1 MTAQLDFFSA
11 PAEPPMLPFQRAS
24 RTSRAA
30 AVEAQPN
37 AELQRARVLDFIR
50 RQRDGATRQEASLAL
65 GIPIQSIC
73 PRFDDLKKAGAIR
86 DTGRTRK
93 TTTGRAAE
101 VWEAVKNSPKGITE
115 EAP

>member
-1 MTAQLDFFSA
+1 MSTQFDFFAA
-11 PAEPPMLPFQRAS
+11 PAAAPTLPYQRAS

-30 AVEAQPN
+30 AVAAQPC

-50 RQRDGATRQEASLAL
+50 RQMHGATRQEASLAL

-73 PRFDDLKKAGAIR
+73 PRFDDLKKSGAIR

-93 TTTGRAAE
+93 TTTGRAAA
-101 VWEAVKNSPKGITE
+101 VWEAAT
-115 EAP
+115 

>member
-30 AVEAQPN
+30 AVAAQPN
-37 AELQRARVLDFIR
+37 AELQRARVLAFIR
-50 RQRDGATRQEASLAL
+50 RQRDGATRQEASVAL
-65 GIPIQSIC
+65 NIPIQSIC
-73 PRFDDLKKAGAIR
+73 PRFDDLKKSGAIR
-86 DTGRTRK
+86 DTGCTRK

-101 VWEAVKNSPKGITE
+101 VWEATQ
-115 EAP
+115 